1 MMSADIQ
8 MVVFMGY
15 QCDIHGIF
23 MVVFMGGIH
32 GIQNW
37 VCLKMVYTL
46 QPGKWMTDIGRPRD
60 LDGKSSTIAKWSP
73 SPKIVDGLPYLIYI

>member
-32 GIQNW
+32 GIQNGMFME
-37 VCLKMVYTL
+37 C
-46 QPGKWMTDIGRPRD
+46 DIHIIHGID
-60 LDGKSSTIAKWSP
+60 
-73 SPKIVDGLPYLIYI
+73 

>member
-23 MVVFMGGIH
+23 MGGIH
-32 GIQNW
+32 GIQNGMFME
-37 VCLKMVYTL
+37 C
-46 QPGKWMTDIGRPRD
+46 DIHIIHGID
-60 LDGKSSTIAKWSP
+60 
-73 SPKIVDGLPYLIYI
+73 